1 MRTLSLALLVLA
13 IGCAHARTPG
23 REGAPPE
30 LVRVASSSPIV
41 AVHVMFDSGS
51 VDDPP
56 GLEGLASLTA
66 SAMREGGS
74 ERLPPAALRR
84 ALLPMAAELEV
95 TVDREYVDFVGRVH
109 RDHADELLAV
119 LREILVSPAF
129 PEATLERLRERETS
143 DVELGL
149 LGTEDEDLAE
159 EVLYA
164 AVFGEHPYAHP
175 TIGTR
180 GGLARIRRDD
190 LVAHRAR
197 AFCRSRMRVGIS
209 GDAPEG
215 FGSRLEAVLSE
226 VPDASCVPVRR
237 PPPAPPSAGRRIVL
251 VEAEETAAVPIRVA
265 IPHDVTRAHPDYVA
279 LTVAAA
285 YLGLHGQFLGR
296 LMQEV
301 REARGLNYG
310 DYVYSEPYASLPGL
324 RGPAPGHLLS
334 HPLFDAWMRP
344 VQPESAHFVLR
355 LVLREIDRLLDEG
368 LGPEDFER
376 VRAFLLRT
384 LPLSTEVDE
393 SRLGYRLDQ
402 RAVGASLPWDEQ
414 MREGLATL
422 TVDEV
427 NRAARTHLDRHRLRA
442 VLLVPDGA
450 AFRERLLADAPSP
463 PTYDHEVPES
473 VREADREIERYRLGL
488 RPEDVVVESAD
499 SLFR

>member
-1 MRTLSLALLVLA
+1 MRAVLVALVALA
-13 IGCAHARTPG
+13 IGCAHAPAPVPSG
-23 REGAPPE
+23 GAPE

-41 AVHVMFDSGS
+41 AIHVVFDSGS
-51 VDDPP
+51 SDDPAS
-56 GLEGLASLTA
+56 LAGLASLTA
-66 SAMREGGS
+66 TAMREGGS

-95 TVDREYVDFVGRVH
+95 TVDREYVSFVGRVH
-109 RDHADELLAV
+109 RDHADDLLAV
-119 LREILVSPAF
+119 LREILVAPAF
-129 PEATLERLRERETS
+129 PQATLERLRERETS
-143 DVELGL
+143 DIELGL
-149 LGTEDEDLAE
+149 LGTEDEALAE

-164 AVFGEHPYAHP
+164 SVFGDHPYSHP
-175 TIGTR
+175 TMGTR
-180 GGLARIRRDD
+180 GGLARITRAD
-190 LVAHRAR
+190 LIAHRAR
-197 AFCRSRMRVGIS
+197 AFCRSRMRVGIA
-209 GDAPEG
+209 GDVPEG
-215 FGSRLEAVLSE
+215 FAARVSAALSE
-226 VPDASCVPVRR
+226 VPEASCAPVRGLA
-237 PPPAPPSAGRRIVL
+237 PAPPSERRRVVL

-265 IPHDVTRAHPDYVA
+265 IPHEVTRAHPDYVA
-279 LTVAAA
+279 LSVAAA

-310 DYVYSEPYASLPGL
+310 DYVYSEPYSSIPGL
-324 RGPAPGHLLS
+324 RGPGPGHLLS
-334 HPLFDAWMRP
+334 HPHFDAWIRP

-355 LVLREIDRLLDEG
+355 LVLREIDRLVDEG
-368 LGPEDFER
+368 IAEADFER

-402 RAVGASLPWDEQ
+402 RAARAALPWDEQ

-422 TVDEV
+422 TVDDV
-427 NRAARTHLDRHRLRA
+427 NRAVRAHLDRRGLRA
-442 VLLVPDGA
+442 VLVVPDGA
-450 AFRERLLADAPSP
+450 AFREALLRDAPSP

-473 VREADREIERYRLGL
+473 VREADRAIERYPLGL